1 MFRDFLLTMFIILP
15 MAAHAHSPLS
25 SSFPSDGE
33 TLDVAPVEI
42 VMDFKSPAKLI
53 KVELMM
59 SKDKEGNGFLGG
71 LFGGDDGEPVPLGKS
86 FLMSMNKRQ
95 VIPMPSLGE
104 GDYSLSWRAMGEDGH
119 VIKGE
124 LTFKVGGK

>member
-1 MFRDFLLTMFIILP
+1 MFRDFLLTMLIILP

-33 TLDVAPVEI
+33 TLDVSPAEI
-42 VMDFKSPAKLI
+42 VMEFKSPAKLI
-53 KVELMM
+53 KVELTK
-59 SKDKEGNGFLGG
+59 SKDKQEKSLLGG
-71 LFGGDDGEPVPLGKS
+71 LFGGDGESVPLGKS
-86 FLMSMNKRQ
+86 FLMLMNKRQ

-124 LTFKVGGK
+124 LAFKVGGE